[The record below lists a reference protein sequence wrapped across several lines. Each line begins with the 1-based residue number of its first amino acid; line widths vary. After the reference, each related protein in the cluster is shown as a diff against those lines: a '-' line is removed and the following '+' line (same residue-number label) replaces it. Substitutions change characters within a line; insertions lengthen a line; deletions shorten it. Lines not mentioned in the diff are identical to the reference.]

1 LLPWKFGVA
10 IGKWICI
17 YLYMYVFQ
25 GKPEVAFAVTLPL
38 HVLSSKRRRIATL
51 AMHATRDEQNVGC
64 LPTRIVVSRHR
75 FVVVLL
81 HDSLHPKI
89 IVQLVFKQ

>member
-1 LLPWKFGVA
+1 M
-10 IGKWICI
+10 
-17 YLYMYVFQ
+17 YLYNVFQ

-75 FVVVLL
+75 FFFFFTIWFWNL
-81 HDSLHPKI
+81 
-89 IVQLVFKQ
+89 